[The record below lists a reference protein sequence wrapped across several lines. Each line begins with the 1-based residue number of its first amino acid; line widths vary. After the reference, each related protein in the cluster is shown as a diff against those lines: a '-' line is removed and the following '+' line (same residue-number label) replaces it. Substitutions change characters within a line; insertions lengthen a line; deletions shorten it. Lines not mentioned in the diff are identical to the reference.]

1 MPSLPRFHLV
11 VCSHSWAIQHLHRA
25 EIDAGNVALIVE
37 LSINSN
43 LAPMFGQ
50 VGVRRPGAAGLLS
63 PKATALSLAQQF
75 DDIIAPVL
83 LAAHPPVP
91 AAAISNGVANL
102 RQQDLGGKDVV
113 LMANVVDVASV
124 WPVIGQADTFRVL
137 WDLTDPP
144 NFALGQLGDQ
154 LARWDGIGNDGWAGA
169 FFYRD
174 ERRRTAVAVSEAKK
188 AYEAVVKEYPGMKAV
203 FA

>member
-1 MPSLPRFHLV
+1 MSALPQFHLV

-25 EIDAGNVALIVE
+25 GIDAKNVGLIVE

-43 LAPMFGQ
+43 FASMFGQ
-50 VGVRRPGAAGLLS
+50 VGVKRPGVAGLLS
-63 PKATALSLAQQF
+63 PKATALSLAQTF

-83 LAAHPPVP
+83 LASHPPVP
-91 AAAISNGVANL
+91 AAAIGNGVANL

-113 LMANVVDVASV
+113 LLANVVDIAAV

-154 LARWDGIGNDGWAGA
+154 LARWDGIDSENWVGT

-174 ERRRTAVAVSEAKK
+174 ERRRTALDLAAARKSYESVVAD
-188 AYEAVVKEYPGMKAV
+188 YPGIKAV